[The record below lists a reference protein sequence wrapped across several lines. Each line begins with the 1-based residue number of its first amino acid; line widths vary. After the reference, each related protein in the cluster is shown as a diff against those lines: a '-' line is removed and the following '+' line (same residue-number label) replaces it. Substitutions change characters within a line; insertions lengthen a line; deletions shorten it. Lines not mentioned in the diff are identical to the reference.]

1 MAGQKLKA
9 FVWEARTRSGD
20 LKKGVME
27 AESAEAVQ
35 NKLKMQQLSPVVV
48 KKQPIQITLPSIG
61 TGVKTNDIVIFTRL
75 FATMI
80 DAGLPIVQ
88 CLEILS
94 TQAENKRFGKILSQ
108 VRSSVEGG
116 LTLSDAMRRF
126 PKIFDNLFVNLVAA
140 GEAGGILDT
149 ILQRLSQ
156 YMEKAQK
163 LKRRVKGAM
172 SYPIVV
178 LCIAAV
184 VVVVLLTKVI
194 PVFEKMFKDFGG
206 GKLPAPTQLVIDL
219 SYAMRH
225 YLPYIVVGVALLIT
239 GWRLILR
246 TRKGRLAWDG
256 MLLKLPILGSVL
268 RKTVVA
274 RFTRTMGT
282 LLSSGVPILDAM
294 EIVGKTAGNV
304 VVQDGIMFVRARISE
319 GKDMSTP
326 LMETGLMPPM
336 VVQMIS
342 VGEQTGALDAML
354 SKIADFYE
362 EEVDV
367 AVAAMTSM
375 LEPLLMVFL
384 GTVVGGLVI
393 AMYLPIFEMAGNI
406 KAG

>member
-1 MAGQKLKA
+1 MAAQMKA
-9 FVWEARTRSGD
+9 FIWEARTRTGD
-20 LKKGVME
+20 VKKGVME
-27 AESAEAVQ
+27 AETEEAVH
-35 NKLKMQQLSPVVV
+35 NKLKMQQLSPVSV
-48 KKQPIQITLPSIG
+48 KKQPMQITLPTIG
-61 TGVKTNDIVIFTRL
+61 TGVKTNDMVIFTRL

-88 CLEILS
+88 CLEILA

-108 VRSSVEGG
+108 IRSSVDGG
-116 LTLSDAMRRF
+116 LTLSDAMKRF
-126 PKIFDNLFVNLVAA
+126 PKVFDNLFVNLIAA

-163 LKRRVKGAM
+163 LRRRVKGAM
-172 SYPIVV
+172 SYPLIV
-178 LCIAAV
+178 LCIACLV
-184 VVVVLLTKVI
+184 VTILLTKVI

-206 GKLPAPTQLVIDL
+206 GKLPAPTQFVIDL
-219 SYAMRH
+219 SNAMRY
-225 YLPYIVVGVALLIT
+225 YLPFIIAGFIAIFAA
-239 GWRLILR
+239 WKAILR

-256 MLLKLPILGSVL
+256 MLLKLPVLGNVL

-294 EIVGKTAGNV
+294 EIVGKTAGNAV
-304 VVQDGIMFVRARISE
+304 VMDGIMFVRARISE

-367 AVAAMTSM
+367 AVASMTSM
-375 LEPLLMVFL
+375 IEPLLMVFL
-384 GTVVGGLVI
+384 GTIVGGLVI
-393 AMYLPIFEMAGNI
+393 AMYLPIFTMAGNI
-406 KAG
+406 KS

>member
-1 MAGQKLKA
+1 
-9 FVWEARTRSGD
+9 
-20 LKKGVME
+20 ME
-27 AESAEAVQ
+27 AETEEAVH

-48 KKQPIQITLPSIG
+48 KKQSMQITLPTLG
-61 TGVKTNDIVIFTRL
+61 TGVKINDIVVFTRL

-94 TQAENKRFGKILSQ
+94 SQAENKRFGKILAQ
-108 VRSSVEGG
+108 IRGSVEGG

-163 LKRRVKGAM
+163 LRRRLQRLSQYMEKAQKLRRRVKGAM
-172 SYPIVV
+172 SYPLIV
-178 LCIAAV
+178 LFIAGI

-206 GKLPAPTQLVIDL
+206 GKLPAPTQVVIDL

-225 YLPYIVVGVALLIT
+225 YLPYIVVGLILLIT
-239 GWRLILR
+239 AWRMILR

-256 MLLKLPILGSVL
+256 MLLKLPIIGNVL

-354 SKIADFYE
+354 TKIADFYE

-367 AVAAMTSM
+367 AVASMTSM
-375 LEPLLMVFL
+375 IEPLLMVFL

-406 KAG
+406 KSG

>member
-1 MAGQKLKA
+1 MAATTKA
-9 FVWEARTRSGD
+9 FIWEARTRTGD
-20 LKKGVME
+20 VKKGVME
-27 AESAEAVQ
+27 AENEEAVHS
-35 NKLKMQQLSPVVV
+35 KLKMQQLSPVKV
-48 KKQPIQITLPSIG
+48 KKQPYQITLPSIG
-61 TGVKTNDIVIFTRL
+61 TGVGTKDIVVFTRL

-94 TQAENKRFGKILSQ
+94 SQAENKRFGKILGQ
-108 VRSSVEGG
+108 IRSSVEGG
-116 LTLSDAMRRF
+116 LTLSDAMKRF
-126 PKIFDNLFVNLVAA
+126 PKVFDQLFVNLVAA

-149 ILQRLSQ
+149 ILQRLSVHL
-156 YMEKAQK
+156 EKAQK

-172 SYPIVV
+172 SYPAIVMA
-178 LCIAAV
+178 IAALV
-184 VVVVLLTKVI
+184 VTILLTKVI

-206 GKLPAPTQLVIDL
+206 GKLPAPTQFVIDL
-219 SYAMRH
+219 SYALRH
-225 YLPYIVVGVALLIT
+225 YLPYIIAGVILLVVA
-239 GWRLILR
+239 WRSILR

-256 MLLKLPILGSVL
+256 MLLKLPILGNVL
-268 RKTVVA
+268 RKSVVA

-367 AVAAMTSM
+367 AVASMTSM

-384 GTVVGGLVI
+384 GAIVGGLVI
-393 AMYLPIFEMAGNI
+393 AMYLPIFTMADNI
-406 KAG
+406 KA

>member
-1 MAGQKLKA
+1 MAAQMKA
-9 FVWEARTRSGD
+9 FIWEARTRTGD
-20 LKKGVME
+20 VKKGVME
-27 AESAEAVQ
+27 AETEEAVH
-35 NKLKMQQLSPVVV
+35 NKLKMQQLSPVTV
-48 KKQPIQITLPSIG
+48 KKQPRQITLPTIG
-61 TGVKTNDIVIFTRL
+61 TGVSVNDIVIFTRL

-94 TQAENKRFGKILSQ
+94 SQAENKRFGKILAQ
-108 VRSSVEGG
+108 IRTSVEGG

-163 LKRRVKGAM
+163 LAPPSEGRHELSAHRLVHRRHRRRRPAHQGHPGVREDVQGLRRRQVAQADPGGHRHVVRDAPLPALHRDRRVD
-172 SYPIVV
+172 P
-178 LCIAAV
+178 AV
-184 VVVVLLTKVI
+184 HGL
-194 PVFEKMFKDFGG
+194 EGM
-206 GKLPAPTQLVIDL
+206 
-219 SYAMRH
+219 
-225 YLPYIVVGVALLIT
+225 
-239 GWRLILR
+239 ILR

-256 MLLKLPILGSVL
+256 MLLKLPILGNVL

-354 SKIADFYE
+354 TKIADFYE

-367 AVAAMTSM
+367 AVASMTSM
-375 LEPLLMVFL
+375 IEPLMMVFL

-406 KAG
+406 KS

>member
-1 MAGQKLKA
+1 
-9 FVWEARTRSGD
+9 
-20 LKKGVME
+20 KKGVME
-27 AESAEAVQ
+27 AESEEAVH
-35 NKLKMQQLSPVVV
+35 NKLKMQQLSVVSV
-48 KKQPIQITLPSIG
+48 KKQPIQINLPTIG
-61 TGVKTNDIVIFTRL
+61 TGVKTNDIVVFTRL

-94 TQAENKRFGKILSQ
+94 TQAENKRFGKILAQ
-108 VRSSVEGG
+108 IRSSVEGG
-116 LTLSDAMRRF
+116 LTLSDAMKRF

-149 ILQRLSQ
+149 ILQRLSV
-156 YMEKAQK
+156 YMEKNQK
-163 LKRRVKGAM
+163 LIRRIKGAM
-172 SYPIVV
+172 SYPIIV
-178 LCIAAV
+178 LIIAAL

-206 GKLPAPTQLVIDL
+206 GKLPAPTQFVIDL

-225 YLPYIVVGVALLIT
+225 YLPFIVGGLILLFSA
-239 GWRLILR
+239 WRGILR

-256 MLLKLPILGSVL
+256 MLLKLPILGTVL

-282 LLSSGVPILDAM
+282 LLASGVPILDAM

-304 VVQDGIMFVRARISE
+304 VVQEGIMFVRARIAE

-354 SKIADFYE
+354 TKIADFYE

-367 AVAAMTSM
+367 AVASMTSM
-375 LEPLLMVFL
+375 IEPLLMVFL

-406 KAG
+406 KS

>member
-1 MAGQKLKA
+1 MATQVTA
-9 FVWEARTRSGD
+9 FIWEARTRGGD
-20 LKKGVME
+20 VKKGVME
-27 AESAEAVQ
+27 AENEEAVH
-35 NKLKMQQLSPVVV
+35 NKLKMQQLQPILV
-48 KKQPIQITLPSIG
+48 KKQPKQLHLPSIG

-94 TQAENKRFGKILSQ
+94 SQTENKRFGKILGQ
-108 VRSSVEGG
+108 IKNSVEGG
-116 LTLSDAMRRF
+116 LTLSEAMRRF
-126 PKIFDNLFVNLVAA
+126 PKIFDGLFVNLVAA

-149 ILQRLSQ
+149 ILQRLSV

-172 SYPIVV
+172 TYPIIV
-178 LCIAAV
+178 LSIAAV
-184 VVVVLLTKVI
+184 IITVLLTQVI
-194 PVFEKMFKDFGG
+194 PTFEKMFKDFGG
-206 GKLPAPTQLVIDL
+206 GKLPAPTQFVIDL
-219 SYAMRH
+219 SAALRS
-225 YLPYIVVGVALLIT
+225 YLPYIIVSLVALYSA
-239 GWRLILR
+239 WKFILR
-246 TRKGRLAWDG
+246 TTKGRQAWDG
-256 MLLKLPILGSVL
+256 MLLKLPVLGTVL
-268 RKTVVA
+268 RKSVVA

-282 LLSSGVPILDAM
+282 LLASGVPILDAM

-304 VVQDGIMFVRARISE
+304 VVQNGIMFVRARISE
-319 GKDMSTP
+319 GKDLAGP

-342 VGEQTGALDAML
+342 VGEQTGALDSML

-384 GTVVGGLVI
+384 GTVVGGMVV
-393 AMYLPIFEMAGNI
+393 AMYMPIFEMAGNI
-406 KAG
+406 KS

>member
-1 MAGQKLKA
+1 MPNFA
-9 FVWEARTRSGD
+9 WEGRTRTGEV
-20 LKKGVME
+20 KKGVME
-27 AESAEAVQ
+27 AESEEAVHS
-35 NKLKMQQLSPVVV
+35 KLKLQQLSPVLV
-48 KKQPIQITLPSIG
+48 KKQPMQITLPTIG

-94 TQAENKRFGKILSQ
+94 TQAENKRFGKILAQ
-108 VRSSVEGG
+108 IRGSVEGG
-116 LTLSDAMRRF
+116 LTLSDAMKRF

-156 YMEKAQK
+156 YMEKNQK
-163 LKRRVKGAM
+163 LARRVKGAM
-172 SYPIVV
+172 SYPLIV
-178 LCIAAV
+178 LCIAGI

-206 GKLPAPTQLVIDL
+206 GKLPAPTQFVIDL

-225 YLPYIVVGVALLIT
+225 YLPFIAIG
-239 GWRLILR
+239 LILLFTVWKMILR
-246 TRKGRLAWDG
+246 SRKGRLAWDG

-326 LMETGLMPPM
+326 LMETGLMPPR

-367 AVAAMTSM
+367 AVAAMTS
-375 LEPLLMVFL
+375 LIEPIMMVFL

-406 KAG
+406 KN

>member
-1 MAGQKLKA
+1 MAGTKLKA
-9 FVWEARTRSGD
+9 FVWEARTRTGD

-27 AESAEAVQ
+27 ADSAEAVH
-35 NKLKMQQLSPVVV
+35 NKLKMQQLSPTVV
-48 KKQPIQITLPSIG
+48 KKQPIQIVLPTIG
-61 TGVKTNDIVIFTRL
+61 TGVKTNDMVVFTRL

-94 TQAENKRFGKILSQ
+94 SQAENKRFGKILSQ
-108 VRSSVEGG
+108 IRSSVEGG
-116 LTLSDAMRRF
+116 LTLSDALRRF

-149 ILQRLSQ
+149 ILQRLSS
-156 YMEKAQK
+156 YMEKSQK
-163 LKRRVKGAM
+163 LIRRVKGAM
-172 SYPIVV
+172 SYPLIVMF
-178 LCIAAV
+178 IAGLV
-184 VVVVLLTKVI
+184 VTVLLTKVI

-206 GKLPAPTQLVIDL
+206 GKLPAPTQFVIDL
-219 SYAMRH
+219 SNVARQYV
-225 YLPYIVVGVALLIT
+225 LFLFLGVILLFT
-239 GWRLILR
+239 AWRLILR
-246 TRKGRLAWDG
+246 SRKGRLAWDG
-256 MLLKLPILGSVL
+256 MLLKLPILGTVL

-354 SKIADFYE
+354 TKIADFYE

-367 AVAAMTSM
+367 AVASMTSM

-384 GTVVGGLVI
+384 GTIVGGLVI

-406 KAG
+406 KS

>member
-1 MAGQKLKA
+1 MAATTKA
-9 FVWEARTRSGD
+9 FIWEARTRTGD
-20 LKKGVME
+20 VKKGVME
-27 AESAEAVQ
+27 AENEEAVHS
-35 NKLKMQQLSPVVV
+35 KLKMQQLSPVMV
-48 KKQPIQITLPSIG
+48 KKQPYQITLPSIG
-61 TGVKTNDIVIFTRL
+61 TGVGTKDIVVFTRL

-94 TQAENKRFGKILSQ
+94 SQAENKRFGKILGQ
-108 VRSSVEGG
+108 IRSSVEGG
-116 LTLSDAMRRF
+116 LTLSDAMKRF
-126 PKIFDNLFVNLVAA
+126 PKVFDQLFVNLVAA

-149 ILQRLSQ
+149 ILQRLSVHL
-156 YMEKAQK
+156 EKAQK

-172 SYPIVV
+172 SYPAIVMA
-178 LCIAAV
+178 IAALV
-184 VVVVLLTKVI
+184 VTILLTKVI

-206 GKLPAPTQLVIDL
+206 GKLPAPTQFVIDL
-219 SYAMRH
+219 SYALRH
-225 YLPYIVVGVALLIT
+225 YLPYIIAGVILLVVA
-239 GWRLILR
+239 WRSILR

-256 MLLKLPILGSVL
+256 MLLKLPILGNVL
-268 RKTVVA
+268 RKSVVA

-367 AVAAMTSM
+367 AVASMTSM

-384 GTVVGGLVI
+384 GAIVGGLVI
-393 AMYLPIFEMAGNI
+393 AMYLPIFTMADNI
-406 KAG
+406 KA